1 MLGVTMREMTAKE
14 RVVSNAH
21 FDMREHE
28 GGPFWTHLWGEVN
41 RIREGAVQKVLG
53 GLDHAEYLHKLG
65 FIAAL
70 DEVLL
75 IPGELDERN
84 EKVKESLNGG

>member
-1 MLGVTMREMTAKE
+1 MPDVTMREATSEE
-14 RVVSNAH
+14 RAIQNAC
-21 FDMREHE
+21 FDKTKNAD
-28 GGPFWTHLWGEVN
+28 GPWSVYFWDEIR
-41 RIREGAVQKVLG
+41 RIRDGAVGKVLG
-53 GLDHAEYLHKLG
+53 GLEHDEYLRKLG

-84 EKVKESLNGG
+84 EQVKDSLNAG